1 MHAQNAYGAE
11 LMSGLFILGAS
22 FQDGRLGVDVTLGV
36 VKNATG
42 GKEADPRSQPR
53 WKTSR

>member
-1 MHAQNAYGAE
+1 
-11 LMSGLFILGAS
+11 MSGLFILSAS
-22 FQDGRLGVDVTLGV
+22 FQDERLVVDVTLGV